1 MLMLKHQYGIYG
13 YKFLDISHVY
23 LDRGGS
29 KAEGF
34 FYCYLFH
41 FLDDGQDH
49 RAALGAVEE
58 VFSEGVSHLGLD
70 GVPFGDVAGFAAVKD
85 GLDAFS
91 GFGQEGFAVSH
102 VDEAAGDDV
111 GAG

>member
-1 MLMLKHQYGIYG
+1 MYRVGPCPLAGKSIKKSFSIELK
-13 YKFLDISHVY
+13 D
-23 LDRGGS
+23 
-29 KAEGF
+29 F
-34 FYCYLFH
+34 FYCHLFH

-58 VFSEGVSHLGLD
+58 VFAEGVSHLGLD

>member
-1 MLMLKHQYGIYG
+1 MLMLKHQHGIYG
-13 YKFLDISHVY
+13 YKFLDICHVY

-29 KAEGF
+29 KAEGSF
-34 FYCYLFH
+34 LLLFH

-58 VFSEGVSHLGLD
+58 VFAEGVSHLGLD

-102 VDEAAGDDV
+102 VDEAAGDNV

>member
-1 MLMLKHQYGIYG
+1 MKAMYRVGPCPLMG
-13 YKFLDISHVY
+13 
-23 LDRGGS
+23 
-29 KAEGF
+29 KAIKNPSALCRRIF
-34 FYCYLFH
+34 CCYLFH
-41 FLDDGQDH
+41 FLDDGENH

-58 VFSEGVSHLGLD
+58 VFAEGVSDLGLD
-70 GVPFGDVAGFAAVKD
+70 GVPFGDVAGFAAIED

-91 GFGQEGFAVSH
+91 GFGQEGFAVSD

>member
-1 MLMLKHQYGIYG
+1 MRFDETGNKKILQH
-13 YKFLDISHVY
+13 
-23 LDRGGS
+23 R
-29 KAEGF
+29 AEGF
-34 FYCYLFH
+34 FYCHLFH
-41 FLDDGQDH
+41 FLDDGENH

-58 VFSEGVSHLGLD
+58 VFAEGVSDLGLD
-70 GVPFGDVAGFAAVKD
+70 GVPFGDVAGFAAIED

-91 GFGQEGFAVSH
+91 GFGQEGFAVSD

>member
-1 MLMLKHQYGIYG
+1 MTRSDNKKILPRCETEG
-13 YKFLDISHVY
+13 
-23 LDRGGS
+23 
-29 KAEGF
+29 GF
-34 FYCYLFH
+34 FYCHLFH

-58 VFSEGVSHLGLD
+58 VFAEGVSHLGLD